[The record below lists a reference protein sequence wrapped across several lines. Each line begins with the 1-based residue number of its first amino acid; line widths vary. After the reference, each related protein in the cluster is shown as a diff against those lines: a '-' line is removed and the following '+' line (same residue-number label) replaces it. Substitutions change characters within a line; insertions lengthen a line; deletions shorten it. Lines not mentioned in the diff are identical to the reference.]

1 MEIKRKDFRA
11 GGKGD
16 SALAESMLA
25 MNAWL
30 KEKSVKP
37 FNVETLVDTS
47 SNSQW
52 AGLGGAVSTNA
63 VGVRLWY
70 SEGE

>member
-1 MEIKRKDFRA
+1 MQIKRKDFRA
-11 GGKGD
+11 GGSGD
-16 SALAESMLA
+16 SALAQSMLE

-30 KEKSVKP
+30 KGRAVRP

-47 SNSQW
+47 SNMGW

-70 SEGE
+70 SEDE

>member
-11 GGKGD
+11 GGSGE
-16 SALAESMLA
+16 SAFAESMLA
-25 MNAWL
+25 MNKWL
-30 KEKSVKP
+30 EVNTVRP

-47 SNSQW
+47 SNSGF

-70 SEGE
+70 SEGV

>member
-1 MEIKRKDFRA
+1 
-11 GGKGD
+11 
-16 SALAESMLA
+16 MLE

-30 KEKSVKP
+30 KERSVKP

-47 SNSQW
+47 SSMGW

-70 SEGE
+70 SEDE